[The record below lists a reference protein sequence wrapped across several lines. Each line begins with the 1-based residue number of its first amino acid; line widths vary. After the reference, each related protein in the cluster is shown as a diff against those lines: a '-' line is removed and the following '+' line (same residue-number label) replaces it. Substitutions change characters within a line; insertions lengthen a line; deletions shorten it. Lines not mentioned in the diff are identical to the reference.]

1 MKLVLRKVDFAD
13 NITNL
18 RVIEVSKNFWTLLNV
33 KGEMSHFCHSS
44 GKQVSQTLLQSLR
57 KVYK

>member
-13 NITNL
+13 NITHL

-33 KGEMSHFCHSS
+33 KGEMSNFCHSR
-44 GKQVSQTLLQSLR
+44 GKQVSQTLLQNP
-57 KVYK
+57 